1 MELIPKQSPGG
12 SRLTAVAVAV
22 SVALGLY
29 LARPARL
36 TAVDQEQPR
45 LNQTAPI
52 PHGDTTAG
60 QTFVAAHNGLSAVE
74 LLAAVYPDAPA
85 GAVLTLRLLD
95 SNGRVVAAD
104 PYSGVAHNT
113 PLRLSFNPLP
123 HSAGRT
129 YTLLLD
135 GTPDNK
141 TTVWA
146 YSLDGYARG
155 TRLENG
161 ASAPGDLRFS
171 TLYTY
176 LWRDALSDAVTTLG
190 RLARLTLPLWLILF
204 APGLLVT
211 EWIERHNGSLP
222 SKGARLGM
230 ALGFSLS
237 LLPLAWL
244 WVTTAGLRWSATGIG
259 ITYAIVGL
267 AVIWRGLAR
276 LRAASNRREVS
287 LRHFVVGC
295 RPSAHD
301 AALALL
307 LLLGLAARL
316 VAVRDLAFPQWVD
329 SPHHLTIARLLAESG
344 RVPASY
350 LPLFPVEQFT
360 YHFGFHALAVTAHWL
375 TALPLVEIFLLV

>member
-1 MELIPKQSPGG
+1 M
-12 SRLTAVAVAV
+12 
-22 SVALGLY
+22 
-29 LARPARL
+29 
-36 TAVDQEQPR
+36 
-45 LNQTAPI
+45 
-52 PHGDTTAG
+52 
-60 QTFVAAHNGLSAVE
+60 
-74 LLAAVYPDAPA
+74 
-85 GAVLTLRLLD
+85 
-95 SNGRVVAAD
+95 
-104 PYSGVAHNT
+104 
-113 PLRLSFNPLP
+113 
-123 HSAGRT
+123 
-129 YTLLLD
+129 LD

-176 LWRDALSDAVTTLG
+176 LWRDALGDAVTTLG

-211 EWIERHNGSLP
+211 EWIERHSGPLP

-259 ITYAIVGL
+259 ITYASVGL
-267 AVIWRGLAR
+267 AVIWRVLVRLHAAR
-276 LRAASNRREVS
+276 PLLTGIIHA
-287 LRHFVVGC
+287 L

-307 LLLGLAARL
+307 LLLDLAARL
-316 VAVRDLAFPQWVD
+316 VAVRDLAFPQ
-329 SPHHLTIARLLAESG
+329 
-344 RVPASY
+344 
-350 LPLFPVEQFT
+350 
-360 YHFGFHALAVTAHWL
+360 
-375 TALPLVEIFLLV
+375 